1 MSDLQSEFTDFA
13 DELHDLQMAL
23 LSLKIQ
29 RIAERIR
36 DDTNHKNL

>member
-1 MSDLQSEFTDFA
+1 MSELQSEFAAFA

-29 RIAERIR
+29 RIAERFTR
-36 DDTNHKNL
+36 